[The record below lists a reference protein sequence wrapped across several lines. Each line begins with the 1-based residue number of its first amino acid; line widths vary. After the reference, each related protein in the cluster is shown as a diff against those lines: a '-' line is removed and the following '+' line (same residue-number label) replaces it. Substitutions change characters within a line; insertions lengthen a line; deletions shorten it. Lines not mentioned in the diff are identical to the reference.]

1 MPWADVQPSCLQVSA
16 ADDQECAGGS
26 QVTYVLLTIWPKA
39 MVQEGRKSCADTL
52 RALAEHG
59 YTLHELA
66 LNPAVWAG
74 GANKPQV
81 QVEAEVHD
89 HPSDIE
95 GLCGWLVK
103 HSSDGG
109 LWVDVLAV
117 HNPQLG
123 GGACATESLRSQ
135 E

>member
-1 MPWADVQPSCLQVSA
+1 MVQPA
-16 ADDQECAGGS
+16 NDQECAGGS

-52 RALAEHG
+52 RALSEHG

-89 HPSDIE
+89 HPTDIE
-95 GLCGWLVK
+95 GLCGWLMK

-123 GGACATESLRSQ
+123 GGVCATESLRSQ